1 MNIPSQIATL
11 IIGVLLTLISLW
23 YGQNNGLLPVA
34 ASEEAYLVDGIFN
47 FMLTIST
54 GLFLLIQG
62 VLIYCVFKFR
72 RQTGDSTD
80 GPPIDG
86 NVPLEIVW
94 TAIPAIIVF
103 ILSIY
108 SFEVYN
114 SMGGLDPMASFDPGP
129 GQMAQQRSNEGGNF
143 LALDTGGT
151 QVALGLGASPEY
163 QGKEAPLSV
172 DVTGLQYAWLFNYA
186 DSGITTGELHV
197 PLGRQI
203 QLKLKAQ
210 DVIHSLWLP
219 EFRIKQDVVPGR
231 ETELSFTPSRLG
243 DYPVICAE
251 LCGPYHGAMNTRIYV
266 QTPEEYED
274 WIQGQV
280 ALEDSKLETVAVNSS
295 EENIAAFSM
304 PLVEQMGVDK
314 MTIEQLQTHS
324 HHSAHIHGMS

>member
-143 LALDTGGT
+143 LALGTGGT